1 MDERPRPLFAAA
13 TEVSGSGYP
22 RGTQASMA
30 SLLIHAAAIALLY
43 ALAGGSPP
51 PSQVKQHPSR
61 FTRLGLPP
69 FLAQEPNDG
78 GGGGGGRA
86 VLPANQ
92 GLLPRFTDHQFVPP
106 RPVPPNQSSM
116 LPIEP
121 TLIGPA
127 DVQLPKVHAGMWGD
141 PSALP
146 GPPSPGPGD
155 GDGIG
160 DGHDRGVGPF
170 HGPGWGPG
178 EHPGG
183 YADVVLPGTRGVS
196 APVPLYKVEPEYS
209 EEARKAKFQGTVVL
223 EIVIDERG
231 YPTNFKILN
240 PLGLGLDQKAVEAVK
255 QWRFRPGMRN
265 GKPVAVVARI
275 DVSFRLL

>member
-13 TEVSGSGYP
+13 TEVSGGGY
-22 RGTQASMA
+22 RHGTQAGAVSV
-30 SLLIHAAAIALLY
+30 LIHAGAIALLY

-51 PSQVKQHPSR
+51 PAPAKQHLWR
-61 FTRLGLPP
+61 FTRLALPP
-69 FLAQEPNDG
+69 FLAQKPSQG
-78 GGGGGGRA
+78 GGGGGGKA
-86 VLPANQ
+86 VLPASQ
-92 GLLPRFTDHQFVPP
+92 GLLPRFADHQFVPP
-106 RPVPPNQSSM
+106 RPVARDQSFAFIM
-116 LPIEP
+116 EP

-127 DVQLPKVHAGMWGD
+127 DVHLPKVDAKMWGD

-146 GPPSPGPGD
+146 GPPSSGRGD

-160 DGHDRGVGPF
+160 DGHDGGVGPF

-183 YADVVLPGTRGVS
+183 YSNVFLPGKGGVS

-231 YPTNFKILN
+231 YPTNFRFLN
-240 PLGLGLDQKAVEAVK
+240 ALGLGLDEKAVEAVR
-255 QWRFRPGMRN
+255 QWRFRPAMKN
-265 GKPVAVVARI
+265 GKPVAVVAR
-275 DVSFRLL
+275 VEVNFRLL